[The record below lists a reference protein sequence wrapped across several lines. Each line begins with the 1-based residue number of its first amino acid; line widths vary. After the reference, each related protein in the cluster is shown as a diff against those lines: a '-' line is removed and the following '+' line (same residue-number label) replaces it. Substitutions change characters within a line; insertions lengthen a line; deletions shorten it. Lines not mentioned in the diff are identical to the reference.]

1 MPIINV
7 ELGTGQVNEQ
17 QKKQMIE
24 RFTADAVDITG
35 IGIEKF
41 TVLINELPLENI
53 GVAGRTVKE
62 IVAAAHK

>member
-7 ELGTGQVNEQ
+7 ELGLGQVNEK

-35 IGIEKF
+35 MGIEKF

-53 GVAGRTVKE
+53 GVAGKPVKE
-62 IVAAAHK
+62 FLAAAKA